1 MPKMLKSFV
10 KAVFA
15 CYLLVCSFIWFVSP
29 WIASQLLM
37 PILSAENLT
46 LAEKSTIRYNP
57 FLSRFSVSGFDLSQI
72 DDATHTPLVSLESAE
87 IELGLWQLLNKT
99 IYVSQMDIDGLKL
112 NIDKSADEIS
122 IGGWPLPTSASNAP
136 KNESDTQS
144 YQDNF
149 SIKIPDLNVVN
160 SSIALNWHGNTHSI
174 SLSNINLN
182 QLNLSTREQEGNIDF
197 SLTINKSLIKLNAKF
212 GLNNLIGEI
221 DYKLTMNA
229 LNLADFNHFVFPNKQ
244 VNNNT
249 LLSGL
254 VSLTYQ
260 QKIAVNKQT
269 IKTKLSDINLSLS
282 DLLVRIQGANLS
294 IKNQQLISKSLQ
306 VDIPDWQLDSA
317 RAELSGEASF
327 NLSQLNAY
335 TEKAQLSLANVS
347 KLSMPKILLVTNNE
361 THQLTLPELAIE
373 QVNFSDNV
381 KDDIPSLARLKSMSI
396 YDIKLSE
403 DGLFIN
409 NIDILG
415 LGVDIKKT
423 KDSELAG
430 LIKLSTIDGNK
441 INATSKTQPV
451 PNKPNL
457 DTAINEQ
464 LEKAPAK
471 KFPIAIKVIK
481 FQDTNQVNL
490 IDESVQPVN
499 KRLFNIAQLAISPI
513 DNQKPDQVTVLT
525 MEGSSNQYASFKFQA
540 EAKPFSAIPYYKLSG
555 LFKEVSLPAI
565 SSYIKDALEYEFD
578 SGQLDLDIDVLI
590 EDTNINGTTKIVLR
604 GVELGATNNPNDE
617 TSSSTIPFN
626 YALGMLKDGDGNVEL
641 EIPLQGSTTDPDF
654 SMQGFITLLIKRA
667 TMAAAQE
674 YLITTFVPY
683 ANIVKVSLF
692 AGDYLLKVRFND
704 LPLTTGDEEIP
715 VAALPFLEQFSALM
729 KEKEDTDITICA
741 YATPL
746 DIGIDSSILKLT
758 EIQHKQLKDLSY
770 TRMRAFKNYMVNDQD
785 IKSSRLLLCSPKV
798 DKSENAQARLT
809 FSD

>member
-15 CYLLVCSFIWFVSP
+15 SYLLICGFIWFVSP
-29 WIASQLLM
+29 WIASQFLTPL
-37 PILSAENLT
+37 LSAENLT
-46 LAEKSTIRYNP
+46 LGEKSTIRYNP
-57 FLSRFSVSGFDLSQI
+57 FMSRISASEFDLSQI

-87 IELGLWQLLNKT
+87 IELSLWQLLNKT

-112 NIDKSADEIS
+112 NIDKSAEKIS
-122 IGGWPLPTSASNAP
+122 IGGWPLPTSASIAP

-144 YQDNF
+144 YQDDF

-182 QLNLSTREQEGNIDF
+182 QLNLSTREQEGNIDL
-197 SLTINKSLIKLNAKF
+197 SLAVNNSLIKLNAKF
-212 GLNNLIGEI
+212 GLNDHIGDI

-229 LNLADFNHFVFPNKQ
+229 LKLADFNYFVFPNKQ
-244 VNNNT
+244 VKNNA

-306 VDIPDWQLDSA
+306 LDIQDWQLDSA
-317 RAELSGEASF
+317 QPSMIGQASYDLTEF
-327 NLSQLNAY
+327 TAY
-335 TEKAQLSLANVS
+335 TDQAHLNLASINKLSIPNISLA
-347 KLSMPKILLVTNNE
+347 TNNNK
-361 THQLTLPELAIE
+361 HKISLPEISIS
-373 QVNFSDNV
+373 QTNFSDNK
-381 KDDIPSLARLKSMSI
+381 KDDIPSLARFKSMNLL
-396 YDIKLSE
+396 DINLSE
-403 DGLFIN
+403 DGLSIN
-409 NIDILG
+409 EINILG

-423 KDSELAG
+423 KDSKLAG
-430 LIKLSTIDGNK
+430 LIELNSIDNSEGTSIVLKETPPTSPELNK
-441 INATSKTQPV
+441 
-451 PNKPNL
+451 
-457 DTAINEQ
+457 AISEQ
-464 LEKAPAK
+464 IKKAPSK
-471 KFPIAIKVIK
+471 KFPIAINQIK
-481 FQDTNQVNL
+481 FQDTSKINL

-499 KRLFNIAQLAISPI
+499 KRLFNVAQLVIAPI
-513 DNQKPDQVTVLT
+513 DNQKPDEVTVLT
-525 MEGSSNQYASFKFQA
+525 MNGSSNQYAHFKFQA
-540 EAKPFSAIPYYKLSG
+540 EAKPFSAVPYYKLNG

-604 GVELGATNNPNDE
+604 GVELGATNNPNNE

-798 DKSENAQARLT
+798 DKSEDAQARLT